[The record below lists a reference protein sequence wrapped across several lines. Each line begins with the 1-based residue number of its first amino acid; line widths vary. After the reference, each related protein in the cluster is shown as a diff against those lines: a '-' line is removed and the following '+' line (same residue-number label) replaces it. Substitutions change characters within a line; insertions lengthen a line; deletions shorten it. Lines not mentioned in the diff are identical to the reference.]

1 MPDFSRDDR
10 MPPIS
15 QSSIPSASHT
25 TTPRERRFSGP
36 SDSGTKPARYP
47 GVYQRPPPADYYRAP
62 SPPPQSY
69 RWPPAPPLDEPNY
82 PSRSHSSYHR
92 DSWDYRYRDA
102 SVGISAPSYQSSRTP
117 PPFPEWGHTH
127 PERGWSPGFGPED
140 SRYARRDWDDRES
153 SQIYN
158 HAWDRPPSP
167 GPPPPR
173 DWQPGLYDR
182 PSSGQPRGSP
192 SLMHEPG
199 WREPVSHYDRD
210 MREDWIPPPDDW
222 RAEDPYLPPEDPYIN
237 DPPPPSVPYGP
248 PRARGRSFAQ
258 ERRIPQP
265 PSSGYHPPANQL
277 SPRGPTHLP
286 LDNPNRR
293 HSQHDR
299 RYSGGPG
306 YSGDGRGYVPH
317 NGIRRSYQSAR
328 GSFNDSH
335 GLQNRGAK
343 IVPRD
348 QLLMANPSVKIEEN
362 DGSLSATPGPASAG
376 SGHPEKSLVAGKRS
390 RTDSV
395 AAEAEPSS
403 RRPSP
408 FSGSIATTTTADPAP
423 AATRSTTVET
433 QLRPAP
439 TENEKPKV
447 QPMEPPAPTPIEADP
462 KEPDTTQ
469 EKRVYAES
477 NSDSRPAPT
486 TTEPS
491 IAPPEPAMLIP
502 SANELPTEE
511 TPRLAGDTAQKTA
524 DDETAMDV
532 EPSASEPGPVQP
544 QPDVISANFSTE
556 QVPNNSEA
564 LDISATGHVENGND
578 AGHDAD
584 NDAVDNNIEQSAP
597 ASPAPAPVEENLN
610 FEFLEPADPGD
621 LLIRSQR
628 DFMATR
634 QLEWDKFRA
643 NANTV
648 LADNLRLVS
657 QNARAPVLYEERIK
671 VDIFHLP
678 GPNSREYIR
687 DFFKDYFKERD
698 DYVEEKVGALEEQYL
713 TLNEAWARNCAKLD
727 LLAEQR
733 RVKDAEAAAA
743 AAQNVVSEPVAAQT
757 RSTRRNPVVN
767 TGVMADAV
775 HSDMEME
782 KVMSTMRDAAAV
794 DPDLLARPNL
804 AKIPDMITVLEPD
817 AERLTFDDEN
827 GQVDNPLEFYDF
839 RGRAAE
845 QWTPEERAIFIE
857 YHRIHNKRFEK
868 IAEHL
873 PHKTTSQC
881 VQYYY
886 LMKKVPSFRAQV
898 KRGQRRRLGRG
909 GHQGKASALMAD
921 IEKEEDGTTA
931 SPREDESIAT
941 RRPRRHAAA
950 AALAGTPPPYATP
963 TENTRGRPRSRVVE
977 LARGDSFGA
986 ERDGTATPL
995 SILSDSETGGEGPN
1009 PVDLDAML
1017 SSQVSRKGGPG
1028 RGRRWAI
1035 KGETANGNGGSV
1047 RLDGSEPPKKRPA
1060 TTSYWTVAERTTL
1073 KQNLL
1078 RHGRDWNR
1086 IAAIIQTKTAIQAK
1100 NYYFNNQ
1107 KEMSVYVKAWEREQA
1122 KGNGEVSSNL
1132 TPEGKADASSSTA
1145 TPTSNAKDKKSGVTP
1160 VTIQPAPGQ
1169 STPTAA
1175 TPGSTSPGKGSSG
1188 RGSSHYPN
1196 VIIQTQPSPSVPQ
1209 QPQWAKNTFPTT
1221 KTKPQYSNQP
1231 QVIPT
1236 PPLPL
1241 PGPTFRAW
1249 PVSATPPAP
1258 PPMGYSFGTFPGVSG
1273 SSVAKGNGATTPNV
1287 QRTGSVSANV
1297 TPSPVS
1303 NANPTLTGTNTNRG
1317 TGGAQR
1323 TNVNHYPGPMR
1334 YQPYPGPVASTTN
1347 TVNRGK
1353 QLIPHVSLSNGFGN
1367 AAPATGA
1374 IITHGGKPGTKI
1386 SLSRTTTGK
1395 FTQWA
1400 GDKVPK

>member
-10 MPPIS
+10 MPPMS

-25 TTPRERRFSGP
+25 AAPRERRFSGP
-36 SDSGTKPARYP
+36 SDSGAKPARYP
-47 GVYQRPPPADYYRAP
+47 GVYQRPPPADYYRGP

-82 PSRSHSSYHR
+82 PPRPHGTYHR
-92 DSWDYRYRDA
+92 DSWDYRYRDTNA
-102 SVGISAPSYQSSRTP
+102 GMAAPAYPSSRTP
-117 PPFPEWGHTH
+117 PPFPEWAHNH

-140 SRYARRDWDDRES
+140 SRYARRDWDDREG
-153 SQIYN
+153 SQVYS
-158 HAWDRPPSP
+158 HGWDRPPSP
-167 GPPPPR
+167 GPPPR

-182 PSSGQPRGSP
+182 SSAGQPRGSP

-199 WREPVSHYDRD
+199 WREPVPHYDRD

-222 RAEDPYLPPEDPYIN
+222 RNEDPYLPPPPEDPYIN
-237 DPPPPSVPYGP
+237 DPPPPNMPYGP

-258 ERRIPQP
+258 ERRLPQP
-265 PSSGYHPPANQL
+265 PPSGYHPPANQH
-277 SPRGPTHLP
+277 SPRGPAHPP
-286 LDNPNRR
+286 LDNSNRR
-293 HSQHDR
+293 HPQHDR

-306 YSGDGRGYVPH
+306 YSGDTRGYVPH
-317 NGIRRSYQSAR
+317 NSIRRPFQPGR

-335 GLQNRGAK
+335 LQNRGAK

-348 QLLMANPSVKIEEN
+348 QLLMANSSIKAEEN
-362 DGSLSATPGPASAG
+362 DGSLSATPGPASA
-376 SGHPEKSLVAGKRS
+376 SSAHPEKSVAGKRS

-395 AAEAEPSS
+395 AAEAEPAS

-408 FSGSIATTTTADPAP
+408 FSSSVATATATAPADPAP
-423 AATRSTTVET
+423 STTRSSTVEI
-433 QLRPAP
+433 QPQPAP
-439 TENEKPKV
+439 TTTEQPKNQTV
-447 QPMEPPAPTPIEADP
+447 EPPAPTPVEAEP
-462 KEPDTTQ
+462 KEPDATQ

-477 NSDSRPAPT
+477 NSDSQPAPA
-486 TTEPS
+486 TTEAPA
-491 IAPPEPAMLIP
+491 APPQPDMPVEPA
-502 SANELPTEE
+502 AEVPTEE
-511 TPRLAGDTAQKTA
+511 APILAADVAQTIA

-532 EPSASEPGPVQP
+532 EPSASETGPAQP
-544 QPDVISANFSTE
+544 QPDIISANVSAEQPSAAPEAPVAPATE
-556 QVPNNSEA
+556 PIDVQ
-564 LDISATGHVENGND
+564 ND
-578 AGHDAD
+578 AGSDTGD
-584 NDAVDNNIEQSAP
+584 NASEEPAPSSPTPMAVDES
-597 ASPAPAPVEENLN
+597 LN
-610 FEFLEPADPGD
+610 FEFLEPIDAGD
-621 LLIRSQR
+621 MPIKTQQ
-628 DFMATR
+628 DFIVTR
-634 QLEWDKFRA
+634 QLEWDRLRA
-643 NANTV
+643 NTEAV
-648 LADNLRLVS
+648 LAANLKHVS
-657 QNARAPVLYEERIK
+657 QNAPQPVLGTDRVKI
-671 VDIFHLP
+671 DIWHLP
-678 GPNSREYIR
+678 GPNTKVHLRELLQES
-687 DFFKDYFKERD
+687 FKERD
-698 DYVEEKVGALEEQYL
+698 DYVENKVDELQEQYL
-713 TLNEAWARNCAKLD
+713 TLHDVWVRNCAKLD

-743 AAQNVVSEPVAAQT
+743 VAQNVVSEPVATQT

-767 TGVMADAV
+767 AGVMADAV

-782 KVMSTMRDAAAV
+782 KVMNTMRDAAAV
-794 DPDLLARPNL
+794 DPDILARPNL
-804 AKIPDMITVLEPD
+804 AKIPDMITVVEPD
-817 AERLTFDDEN
+817 MVRLTFDDEN
-827 GQVDNPLEFYDF
+827 GQVDSPLDFYDF
-839 RGRAAE
+839 RGRAVE
-845 QWTPEERAIFIE
+845 QWTPEERAIFIDH
-857 YHRIHNKRFEK
+857 HRIHNKRFEK

-950 AALAGTPPPYATP
+950 AALAGTPPPNATP
-963 TENTRGRPRSRVVE
+963 TEPTRGRPRSRVAE
-977 LARGDSFGA
+977 LARADSFGSG
-986 ERDGTATPL
+986 ERDGTATPA
-995 SILSDSETGGEGPN
+995 SVVSDFEGGGEGPN
-1009 PVDLDAML
+1009 PADLDAAL

-1035 KGETANGNGGSV
+1035 KGEAANGNGGSV
-1047 RLDGSEPPKKRPA
+1047 RLDGAEPPKKRPA

-1078 RHGRDWNR
+1078 RHGRDWAR

-1122 KGNGEVSSNL
+1122 KGNVES
-1132 TPEGKADASSSTA
+1132 
-1145 TPTSNAKDKKSGVTP
+1145 TSNATLEAGSGTAPTSGVKDRKSSATP
-1160 VTIQPAPGQ
+1160 VTIQPALGQGAPGSAGSG
-1169 STPTAA
+1169 STP
-1175 TPGSTSPGKGSSG
+1175 PGKTSSG

-1196 VIIQTQPSPSVPQ
+1196 VIMQTQPSGPQ

-1221 KTKPQYSNQP
+1221 KTKPQPNQP

-1249 PVSATPPAP
+1249 PVSAVPPAP
-1258 PPMGYSFGTFPGVSG
+1258 NPMSYSFGSFPGVAG
-1273 SSVAKGNGATTPNV
+1273 PSVAKGNGTLQANTPNV
-1287 QRTGSVSANV
+1287 QRTGSVSASV

-1303 NANPTLTGTNTNRG
+1303 NANPTLTATNTNRG
-1317 TGGAQR
+1317 TGGVQR
-1323 TNVNHYPGPMR
+1323 PNVNHYPGPMR
-1334 YQPYPGPVASTTN
+1334 YQPYPAPVGNTTN
-1347 TVNRGK
+1347 IVNRGK
-1353 QLIPHVSLSNGFGN
+1353 QLGSQASLANGMTKTAPSPGATT
-1367 AAPATGA
+1367 AASA
-1374 IITHGGKPGTKI
+1374 GKSIVKLP
-1386 SLSRTTTGK
+1386 LSRAVAGK
-1395 FTQWA
+1395 FTPWT

>member
-47 GVYQRPPPADYYRAP
+47 RPPPADYYRAP

-102 SVGISAPSYQSSRTP
+102 SIGISAPSYQSSRTP

-127 PERGWSPGFGPED
+127 PERGWSLDLVPKTPGMHAATGMIVRAAKSTTMHGIVRLLRVRLHHETGSLAYMTAHPLVN
-140 SRYARRDWDDRES
+140 RAVHRRLDTS
-153 SQIYN
+153 S
-158 HAWDRPPSP
+158 
-167 GPPPPR
+167 
-173 DWQPGLYDR
+173 
-182 PSSGQPRGSP
+182 
-192 SLMHEPG
+192 
-199 WREPVSHYDRD
+199 
-210 MREDWIPPPDDW
+210 DDW

-258 ERRIPQP
+258 ERRMPQP
-265 PSSGYHPPANQL
+265 PPSGYHPRPIN
-277 SPRGPTHLP
+277 SP
-286 LDNPNRR
+286 
-293 HSQHDR
+293 
-299 RYSGGPG
+299 PG
-306 YSGDGRGYVPH
+306 DQPICHWIIRTDVTLNMTGDTAVGR
-317 NGIRRSYQSAR
+317 AR

-348 QLLMANPSVKIEEN
+348 QLLMANPSVKIEEH

-423 AATRSTTVET
+423 ATTRSTTVET

-447 QPMEPPAPTPIEADP
+447 QPVEPPAPTPIEADL

-511 TPRLAGDTAQKTA
+511 IPRLAGDTAQKTA
-524 DDETAMDV
+524 DDETSMDV

-564 LDISATGHVENGND
+564 LDISAATHVENGND

-621 LLIRSQR
+621 LLIKSQR

-634 QLEWDKFRA
+634 QLEWEKFRA

-1047 RLDGSEPPKKRPA
+1047 RLDGSEPPR
-1060 TTSYWTVAERTTL
+1060 S
-1073 KQNLL
+1073 NLL

-1374 IITHGGKPGTKI
+1374 IITHDGKPGTKI

>member
-1 MPDFSRDDR
+1 MPA
-10 MPPIS
+10 MS

-25 TTPRERRFSGP
+25 TAPRERRFSGP
-36 SDSGTKPARYP
+36 SDSGAKPARYP

-82 PSRSHSSYHR
+82 PPRSHSSYHR
-92 DSWDYRYRDA
+92 DSWDYRYRDTN
-102 SVGISAPSYQSSRTP
+102 VGIAAPSYQSSRAGLLDLDPKTP
-117 PPFPEWGHTH
+117 GIHAATGMIV
-127 PERGWSPGFGPED
+127 RAVKYIITPGIVRPL
-140 SRYARRDWDDRES
+140 RDRL
-153 SQIYN
+153 
-158 HAWDRPPSP
+158 H
-167 GPPPPR
+167 
-173 DWQPGLYDR
+173 
-182 PSSGQPRGSP
+182 
-192 SLMHEPG
+192 HEIGNLALP
-199 WREPVSHYDRD
+199 HYDRD
-210 MREDWIPPPDDW
+210 MREDWIPPSDGW
-222 RAEDPYLPPEDPYIN
+222 RSEDPYLPPEDPYIN
-237 DPPPPSVPYGP
+237 EPPPPSGPYGP

-258 ERRIPQP
+258 ERRMPQP
-265 PSSGYHPPANQL
+265 PPSGYHPPASQL
-277 SPRGPTHLP
+277 SPRGPTHSP

-299 RYSGGPG
+299 RYNGGPG
-306 YSGDGRGYVPH
+306 YSGEGRGYPPH
-317 NGIRRSYQSAR
+317 NGIRRSYQPGR

-335 GLQNRGAK
+335 NLQNRGAK

-362 DGSLSATPGPASAG
+362 DGSLSATPGPVSAG
-376 SGHPEKSLVAGKRS
+376 PGHPEKGLAGKRS

-408 FSGSIATTTTADPAP
+408 FSGSAATTTATTADPAP
-423 AATRSTTVET
+423 AVTRSTTVEA
-433 QLRPAP
+433 QPQPAP
-439 TENEKPKV
+439 ATTKEPKAQTV
-447 QPMEPPAPTPIEADP
+447 EPPAPIPIEADP

-477 NSDSRPAPT
+477 NNDSQPAPA
-486 TTEPS
+486 TTELP
-491 IAPPEPAMLIP
+491 IAPPQLDPAIVL
-502 SANELPTEE
+502 ANELPVGE
-511 TPRLAGDTAQKTA
+511 TPKLAVGTAPKAA
-524 DDETAMDV
+524 DDETPMDI
-532 EPSASEPGPVQP
+532 EPSASEPGPAQP
-544 QPDVISANFSTE
+544 QPDVISTDLSTE
-556 QVPNNSEA
+556 QTLNGLEAAVTSTSE
-564 LDISATGHVENGND
+564 DVGKCK
-578 AGHDAD
+578 DAD
-584 NDAVDNNIEQSAP
+584 GGVDGGAGDNIIEEP
-597 ASPAPAPVEENLN
+597 AQTSPSPAPVEENLNLN
-610 FEFLEPADPGD
+610 FEFLEPADPD
-621 LLIRSQR
+621 NVVIRSQR

-634 QLEWDKFRA
+634 QLEWDKLRA
-643 NANTV
+643 NADAV
-648 LADNLRLVS
+648 LAENLRLVS
-657 QNARAPVLYEERIK
+657 QNARPPILFEERIK

-678 GPNSREYIR
+678 GPDSREVIR
-687 DFFKDYFKERD
+687 GFFKDCFAERE

-713 TLNEAWARNCAKLD
+713 TLNEAWMRNCAKLD

-733 RVKDAEAAAA
+733 RVKGAEAAAT
-743 AAQNVVSEPVAAQT
+743 AAQNVVSEPVATQT

-767 TGVMADAV
+767 AGVMADAV

-782 KVMSTMRDAAAV
+782 KVMNTMRDAAAV

-804 AKIPDMITVLEPD
+804 AKIPDMIVVIDPD
-817 AERLTFDDEN
+817 AERMTFDDEN

-839 RGRAAE
+839 RGRAVE
-845 QWTPEERAIFIE
+845 HWTAEERAIFIE
-857 YHRIHNKRFEK
+857 HHRIHNKRFEK

-931 SPREDESIAT
+931 SPREDDSIAT

-950 AALAGTPPPYATP
+950 AALAGTPPPNATP

-977 LARGDSFGA
+977 LVRADSFGT
-986 ERDGTATPL
+986 EQDGIATPT
-995 SILSDSETGGEGPN
+995 SMLSDSETGGEGPN

-1086 IAAIIQTKTAIQAK
+1086 IAAVIQTKTAIQAK

-1122 KGNGEVSSNL
+1122 KGNGESASNL
-1132 TPEGKADASSSTA
+1132 GLEGRTEASLNTSAPPSS
-1145 TPTSNAKDKKSGVTP
+1145 AKDKKAGTTP

-1169 STPTAA
+1169 TGQTTAA
-1175 TPGSTSPGKGSSG
+1175 SGSVSPGKTHSG

-1196 VIIQTQPSPSVPQ
+1196 VILQTQSSPSVPQ

-1249 PVSATPPAP
+1249 PVSAPPPAP
-1258 PPMGYSFGTFPGVSG
+1258 PPMAYSFGTFPGVAE
-1273 SSVAKGNGATTPNV
+1273 SSVATGNGATTPNA
-1287 QRTGSVSANV
+1287 QRTGSVSASV
-1297 TPSPVS
+1297 TPNPVS
-1303 NANPTLTGTNTNRG
+1303 NANPTLTGTNTDRG

-1323 TNVNHYPGPMR
+1323 TNLVHYPGPMR
-1334 YQPYPGPVASTTN
+1334 YQPYPGPVGSTTN
-1347 TVNRGK
+1347 TMNRGK
-1353 QLIPHVSLSNGFGN
+1353 QLHPQVPLPNGFGK
-1367 AAPATGA
+1367 AAPATGGIA
-1374 IITHGGKPGTKI
+1374 THAGSPGIKL
-1386 SLSRTTTGK
+1386 SLARTPTGK
-1395 FTQWA
+1395 LTQWTD
-1400 GDKVPK
+1400 DKVSK